1 MLQIIM
7 GLFREHFHES
17 LNTLSSESIRENFEA
32 AFLTCKLLDKEYFL
46 LEALLT
52 H

>member
-1 MLQIIM
+1 MVKIIL

-17 LNTLSSESIRENFEA
+17 LNTLSSESIREYFEA
-32 AFLTCKLLDKEYFL
+32 AFLASKLLDKEYFL
-46 LEALLT
+46 LDAFLT

>member
-7 GLFREHFHES
+7 GLFRKNFHES
-17 LNTLSSESIRENFEA
+17 LYTLSSESIREYFEA

-46 LEALLT
+46 LDAIFT